1 MGSLVDHHEPGRIAD
16 STSFHL
22 SEIPR
27 NITERLAKT
36 FRSLEHSIN
45 IRQLQQCQVR
55 SEFLLETHQEPSDR
69 LL

>member
-1 MGSLVDHHEPGRIAD
+1 MGSLADHYEPRRNAG
-16 STSFHL
+16 SMLFQP

-36 FRSLEHSIN
+36 FRSLEHSVN

-55 SEFLLETHQEPSDR
+55 SEFLLEAHQEPSDR